1 MQDPNTGP
9 SASAGEW
16 PIPLLT
22 VPQVCDLL
30 DISVTEFRHRRV
42 TGRIP
47 GLVRLPNGGLRVLAD
62 ALASMELEV
71 AA

>member
-1 MQDPNTGP
+1 MQDLNSGP
-9 SASAGEW
+9 YAPAGQL

-22 VPQVCDLL
+22 VSQVCDLL
-30 DISVTEFRHRRV
+30 DISVTEFRRRRV

-47 GLVRLPNGGLRVLAD
+47 GLVRLANGGLRVLAD
-62 ALASMELEV
+62 ALASVELEV